1 MSTYNAAAKFI
12 ESITDDFTNEN
23 GTARGT
29 LQDTRYTLKVIMN
42 VDGRTVTAL
51 LMDTKTRKITKVKDA
66 KTADVRALAA
76 KATGTWQ
83 D

>member
-1 MSTYNAAAKFI
+1 MRTYNAAAKFI
-12 ESITDDFTNEN
+12 ASITDDFTNEN

-51 LMDTKTRKITKVKDA
+51 LMDAKTRKITKVQDA

-76 KATGTWQ
+76 KATGTW
-83 D
+83 DD